1 MRFVFEKRIMVYRL
15 ASDQAK
21 RKEEYQYYGDI
32 KGVIMPI
39 KAEDLILSEGNP
51 AKMFKLYADFN
62 ADVKETDKLVCDQ
75 VDYVVKNVKKLEFRA
90 LSRMEAII
98 HKPNN

>member
-1 MRFVFEKRIMVYRL
+1 MRFVFEKRIKVYRL
-15 ASDQAK
+15 QSDQSK

-51 AKMFKLYADFN
+51 AKMFKLYTGYESDLN
-62 ADVKETDKLVCDQ
+62 ETDKLVCDR
-75 VDYVVKNVKKLEFRA
+75 DEYVVKNIRRLEFRA
-90 LSRMEAII
+90 LSHAEAII
-98 HKPNN
+98 YKPNN

>member
-1 MRFVFEKRIMVYRL
+1 MRFVFEKRIIVHRL
-15 ASDQAK
+15 ESDQAK
-21 RKEEYQYYGDI
+21 RKEEYRYYGNI

-51 AKMFKLYADFN
+51 AKMFKLYADFK
-62 ADVKETDKLVCDQ
+62 ADIKEADKLFCDG
-75 VDYVVKNVKKLEFRA
+75 VDYIVKNVKRLEFRA
-90 LSRMEAII
+90 LSRLEAII

>member
-1 MRFVFEKRIMVYRL
+1 MRFVFEKRIVVYRL
-15 ASDQAK
+15 ESDQAK

-32 KGVIMPI
+32 KGVIMPV

-51 AKMFKLYADFN
+51 AKMFKLFADFK
-62 ADVKETDKLVCDQ
+62 ADINETDKLVCDG
-75 VDYVVKNVKKLEFRA
+75 VDYIVKNVKRLEFRA
-90 LSRMEAII
+90 LSRLEAVI